1 MTMQLSPI
9 YIGSRKKMALQLVI
23 SILFIVFLS
32 QALYNVVPI
41 LDGLEK
47 ESKYL
52 PRGDVSN
59 VVFFTVPLLAIIP
72 GVYSFMLLNR
82 ELTI

>member
-1 MTMQLSPI
+1 MAIQL
-9 YIGSRKKMALQLVI
+9 AI
-23 SILFIVFLS
+23 SVLFIVFLS
-32 QALYNVVPI
+32 QALYNVVPV

-59 VVFFTVPLLAIIP
+59 VVFFAVPIFAIIP
-72 GVYSFMLLNR
+72 GIYCFMLLNR
-82 ELTI
+82 ELSI